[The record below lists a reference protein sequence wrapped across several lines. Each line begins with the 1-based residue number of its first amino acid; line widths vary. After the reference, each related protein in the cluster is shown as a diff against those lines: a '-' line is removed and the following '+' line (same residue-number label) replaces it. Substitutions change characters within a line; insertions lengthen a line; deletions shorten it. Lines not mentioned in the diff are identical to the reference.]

1 MRLYGCCL
9 ETEIPMLVFELISN
23 STLFDNLQGQ
33 YNEIPCRISWLV
45 RVRIATETSYA
56 LCYMH
61 YGRPRPIFHLNV
73 KSSNIF
79 LDESWIAKLSN
90 FGFSVS
96 IALAEDFFQGNSIEG
111 TIGYID
117 PEYLETLRVTE
128 KSDVYGFGVVLV
140 EVLTENCIL
149 QIVDDMV
156 LSQGSN
162 EDIQAFSELALR
174 CIKKNR
180 DERPA
185 MGEGMLELRW
195 IQLLIRSKQNNEIGS
210 A

>member
-1 MRLYGCCL
+1 MD
-9 ETEIPMLVFELISN
+9 T
-23 STLFDNLQGQ
+23 
-33 YNEIPCRISWLV
+33 
-45 RVRIATETSYA
+45 
-56 LCYMH
+56 
-61 YGRPRPIFHLNV
+61 
-73 KSSNIF
+73 
-79 LDESWIAKLSN
+79 
-90 FGFSVS
+90 
-96 IALAEDFFQGNSIEG
+96 
-111 TIGYID
+111 D
-117 PEYLETLRVTE
+117 PEYLETLCVTE

-140 EVLTENCIL
+140 EVLTGYHPTEMFLGHMNLVDCFVLSMEENCIL
-149 QIVDDMV
+149 KIVDDMV

-174 CIKKNR
+174 CIKKNG